1 MAKSLIQLIKA
12 KGFEVSKQK
21 TKLWSEPE
29 MIKENLS
36 IDSVESIRVSK
47 KYEDSIFAIVREG
60 DESKLIPFAKDEL
73 VIDDLVY
80 DEDTGIVDPEESG
93 LEDSKLSL
101 GLVTAMRED
110 KELDIDKGET
120 ALKFYVE

>member
-29 MIKENLS
+29 MIKENLA

-47 KYEDSIFAIVREG
+47 KYEDSIFAIVRDG

-110 KELDIDKGET
+110 KELGIDKGET
-120 ALKFYVE
+120 ALKFYVD